1 MDTSRLEQLLARI
14 DTQNKQD
21 PSLESFEGAQQ
32 PKEFVYSVRLTR
44 WVLRLCPKP
53 SEILQIAACGQ
64 HIRRW
69 EIPRGNYPRNR
80 QGYLR
85 WRETL
90 KAFHA
95 RTIAELMRQTGY
107 VPEEI
112 KQAESL
118 ILKKRP
124 MQDPEQAALEDAL
137 CLLFLETQLEDVR
150 TKVSEETMRQVL
162 QKTWAK
168 MSVRGREEALKLP
181 LTEAQRLWI
190 HSVLEAE

>member
-1 MDTSRLEQLLARI
+1 MNTSRLESLLARI
-14 DTQNKQD
+14 DSANKQD
-21 PSLESFEGAQQ
+21 PSLEGFEGSPQ
-32 PKEFVYSVRLTR
+32 PKEFVYSVRLSR
-44 WVLRLCPKP
+44 WVRRLCPQP
-53 SEILQIAACGQ
+53 SEILQIASRGQ

-69 EIPRGNYPRNR
+69 EIPREKYPRNR

-95 RTIAELMRQTGY
+95 RTVSQLMREASYT
-107 VPEEI
+107 PEEI
-112 KQAESL
+112 AQAESL

-124 MQDPEQAALEDAL
+124 LQDTEQAAIEDAL

-150 TKVSEETMRQVL
+150 TKVSEETMQQVL

-168 MSVRGREEALKLP
+168 MSARGRAEALKLP
-181 LTEAQRLWI
+181 LTESQRRWI
-190 HSVLEAE
+190 QSVLMP